1 MFNVIR
7 IWFVKVAKKKKTVE
21 LRSIFG
27 RLSVFVGLHLGIF
40 QMPQA
45 DITIFSADGRTM
57 SCSMDYSTTVS
68 TERIGNRR
76 RKMYNLARWT
86 QNWWSDERKNDIG
99 QENGW
104 WTADCRPKNPI
115 FASKIIV
122 RWSFLEMEL
131 GFKWYIPTIIS
142 LQFERF
148 SI

>member
-7 IWFVKVAKKKKTVE
+7 IWFVKVAQKNSWTSVDFWS
-21 LRSIFG
+21 SI
-27 RLSVFVGLHLGIF
+27 GICWPTF
-40 QMPQA
+40 RNISNA
-45 DITIFSADGRTM
+45 SSRHNNLSADGRTM

-76 RKMYNLARWT
+76 RKIYNLARWT
-86 QNWWSDERKNDIG
+86 QNCWSDERKNDIG

-122 RWSFLEMEL
+122 RWSFLEMWL